1 MLFLSAMCLTV
12 MMISM
17 KSEYILAADN
27 VYMNLREN
35 EKTFATEA
43 AVLSR
48 AKCILI
54 RNETLEDFSVNGI
67 SVRVFGDNGIYELY
81 FAGYRLEI
89 YVYEKQIV
97 DFYLFSQ

>member
-1 MLFLSAMCLTV
+1 
-12 MMISM
+12 M

-35 EKTFATEA
+35 EEAFAKEA
-43 AVLSR
+43 AVLSY
-48 AKCILI
+48 AKCILM
-54 RNETLEDFSVNGI
+54 RNEPLEDFSVNGTP
-67 SVRVFGDNGIYELY
+67 VRVYGDNGIYELY
-81 FAGYRLEI
+81 YGGYRLEI